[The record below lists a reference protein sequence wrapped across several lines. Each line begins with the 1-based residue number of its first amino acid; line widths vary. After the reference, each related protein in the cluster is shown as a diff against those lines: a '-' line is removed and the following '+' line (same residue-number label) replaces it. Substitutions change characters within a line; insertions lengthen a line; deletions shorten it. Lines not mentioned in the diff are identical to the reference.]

1 MYYIYV
7 LYMYHLIKLFGV
19 NNMEWPTQTET
30 IYRYRVSMKQ
40 RGEWMLYAS
49 FNTLPG
55 AQSCMAGKAKN
66 GPINNFRILD
76 FGKAVEVER
85 EVW

>member
-1 MYYIYV
+1 MIE
-7 LYMYHLIKLFGV
+7 
-19 NNMEWPTQTET
+19 NSTNSNSWPTQTET
-30 IYRYRVSMKQ
+30 IYRYRVS
-40 RGEWMLYAS
+40 RSSPGGWMLYAS
-49 FNTLPG
+49 FNTLQG
-55 AQSCMAGKAKN
+55 AQSCMARKAKN